1 MLAHIDVDS
10 FAHEMYNRIALKVIP
25 LGGLNMRYRDLNI
38 SFRIEN
44 AVFTI
49 PSLSY
54 ERHLRPI
61 PMHAHSKNSYEL
73 HYISSGSGTVNCG
86 GIKYHAAAGS
96 VFMTGP
102 GVPHEQLSDLADPME
117 EYCVYFKIDRD
128 GGRKKAVLTETFAKT
143 VLWFG
148 SDDGRVWDI
157 ISRIFSELEALNPR
171 RELMIESL
179 IIQLVLTMVRLYSSG
194 DGEAKETAQKSTAGD
209 LTYLI
214 IEETFLYDYN
224 TATLS
229 SLAEKLGLGTRQT
242 ERLLKKHYNM
252 SFSKK
257 KTEARM
263 FAASTLLRESH
274 RSVSEISELVGYSS
288 CEHFCAAF
296 KKYSGLTP
304 GEYRNKGKL

>member
-1 MLAHIDVDS
+1 MEL
-10 FAHEMYNRIALKVIP
+10 LKEVIP
-25 LGGLNMRYRDLNI
+25 PGGLNMRYRDLNI

-49 PSLSY
+49 PSLSH

-73 HYISSGSGTVNCG
+73 HYISSGCGTVNCG
-86 GIKYHAAAGS
+86 GIKYQAAAGS
-96 VFMTGP
+96 IFMTGP
-102 GVPHEQLSDLADPME
+102 GVPHEQLSDLDNPME
-117 EYCVYFKIDRD
+117 EYCVYFKIDRE

-148 SDDGRVWDI
+148 SDDGRAWDI
-157 ISRIFSELEALNPR
+157 ISRIFSELEALNPG

-194 DGEAKETAQKSTAGD
+194 GEARETAQKSTAGD

-229 SLAEKLGLGTRQT
+229 SLAEKLGLGIRQT

-263 FAASTLLRESH
+263 FAASTLLRESE

-288 CEHFCAAF
+288 CEHFCSAF

-304 GEYRNKGKL
+304 GEYRSSGKE